1 MDLKRVFQRQF
12 LLLRKV
18 KRIHVQILPTTKP
31 HLMIL
36 QIPEF
41 MLGDWANIEGAMVH
55 DLVDSLFVE
64 VDVAVGAGDG
74 VDCVA
79 GEDFRLV

>member
-1 MDLKRVFQRQF
+1 
-12 LLLRKV
+12 
-18 KRIHVQILPTTKP
+18 
-31 HLMIL
+31 MIL
-36 QIPEF
+36 QIPQF
-41 MLGDWANIEGAMVH
+41 MLGDWTDIEGAMVH